1 MKTIKS
7 KMLVWF
13 GTVIVIL
20 LILLGFAMSG
30 LIRSTIVPLI
40 EDTIMQAVVSGSR
53 EIGGWIN
60 SHKDSITLLANLPV
74 IKEGS
79 LSDIQAYL
87 KAIDE
92 SPDIQLFFYAD
103 N

>member
-53 EIGGWIN
+53 EIGAG
-60 SHKDSITLLANLPV
+60 SIPIKTVLP
-74 IKEGS
+74 
-79 LSDIQAYL
+79 
-87 KAIDE
+87 
-92 SPDIQLFFYAD
+92 F
-103 N
+103 